1 MSRVIT
7 GWHGNLVTTHD
18 AVQIAEDLRQAL
30 KARPVDT
37 EKVLTLALQLSA
49 LDPNYAHF
57 SVDAGHISRLGL
69 ELVAKQQTALSELVK
84 NAYDADAT
92 EATVTFKNADV
103 PGGTLEIWDNGSGMS
118 HDELIDGFMRLST
131 TSKQSTPISP
141 AFGRRRAGRK
151 GIGRFAAQRLGER
164 LTVVTQKDGAP
175 DAVRLSIDW
184 AAFKS
189 GRDLQAVRNRIELI
203 PARAAPGTTLTI
215 ERLRDAWSE
224 ADVRSAYQAIIELV
238 QPFPLA
244 RIPRTLTSQRDPGF
258 SATFLRDAED
268 RTNIVAD
275 PWSEYFQYALAEV
288 TGTVDARGKATYHL
302 RSERYRVNEYVRP
315 KERVNLLTGVRFRAY
330 YFIPPEVP
338 KQLRTIVTKRL
349 RESGGIR
356 IYRNNFR
363 ILPYGEQYTDW
374 LGLDTSSRRRGIL
387 PPHANLN
394 FLGFV
399 EITDPSGERFEET
412 SSREGLVENAAYRDL
427 QRFVFSGIIQLVLR
441 VGSARGKKLQ
451 AGARK
456 KPSSPL
462 ELAGEILNDLPEG
475 TDPAT
480 AGLILQLGETGETL
494 LAELRMMRILATLG
508 LTLAEFT
515 HEVALGFSALTADV
529 ATLREEF
536 GGNKEAL
543 RLTARLGRQISSL
556 TSYIDY
562 FEETV
567 RDNVTQ
573 EIQPVDVGELIHEF
587 EDLVR
592 ARNTRQDIA
601 LEVDVKNY
609 VLRAKP
615 MHISEFNSILTNLYT
630 NSVKA
635 IKTAGAKGR
644 IGITTFRGNGGII
657 IDFSDNGCG
666 IKETHRDQIFDAF
679 FTTTNDHNVYASEA
693 QHMRGMGLGLKI
705 VKDIVLSNGGHIA
718 LVQPRPGFNTTF
730 RIELPE
736 AVSDGQ

>member
-1 MSRVIT
+1 M
-7 GWHGNLVTTHD
+7 TTHHAAD
-18 AVQIAEDLRQAL
+18 IAEDLRQAL
-30 KARPVDT
+30 KARPIDT
-37 EKVLTLALQLSA
+37 ERVLALALQLSA
-49 LDPNYAHF
+49 LDPDYAHF

-84 NAYDADAT
+84 NAYDADAA
-92 EATVTFKNADV
+92 EAKVTFKHADV

-118 HDELIDGFMRLST
+118 REELVDGFMRLST
-131 TSKQSTPISP
+131 TTKQSTPISP
-141 AFGRRRAGRK
+141 IFGRRRAGRK

-164 LTVVTQKDGAP
+164 LIVTTQKEGAP
-175 DAVRLSIDW
+175 DALRLSIDW

-189 GRDLQAVRNRIELI
+189 GRDLQAVRNRIETVS
-203 PARAAPGTTLTI
+203 ARDSAGTTLTI
-215 ERLRDAWSE
+215 ERLRDMWSE

-244 RIPRTLTSQRDPGF
+244 RVPRARTPQRDPGF
-258 SATFLRDAED
+258 SATFLRDFED
-268 RTNIVAD
+268 RPTVVAD

-288 TGTVDARGKATYHL
+288 TGTVDARGKATYRL
-302 RSERYRVNEYVRP
+302 RSERYDINEYVRP
-315 KERVNLLTGVRFRAY
+315 KERAKLLAGVRFRAY

-338 KQLRTIVTKRL
+338 KQLRTTVTNRL

-399 EITDPSGERFEET
+399 ELTDPTGQRFEET

-427 QRFVFSGIIQLVLR
+427 QRFTFNGIIQLVLR

-456 KPSSPL
+456 KRSSPL
-462 ELAGEILNDLPEG
+462 ELAGQILDDLPHG
-475 TDPAT
+475 TDPST
-480 AGLILQLGETGETL
+480 VDLILQLGETGETL
-494 LAELRMMRILATLG
+494 LRELRMMRILATLG

-536 GGNKEAL
+536 SGNKEAL

-573 EIQPVDVGELIHEF
+573 EIHPIDVGDLIHEF
-587 EDLVR
+587 EDLVT
-592 ARNTRQDIA
+592 ARNTRQDIT
-601 LEVDVKNY
+601 LDVDVKNY
-609 VLRAKP
+609 ILRAKP

-635 IKTAGAKGR
+635 IKTAGAKGHISIIAFRSSNNR
-644 IGITTFRGNGGII
+644 IVV
-657 IDFSDNGCG
+657 DFSDNGCG
-666 IKETHRDQIFDAF
+666 IKETHRNQIFDAF

-705 VKDIVLSNGGHIA
+705 VKDIVESNGGNIM
-718 LVQPRPGFNTTF
+718 LIQPRPRFTTTF
-730 RIELPE
+730 RMELLE
-736 AVSDGQ
+736 ADHDER